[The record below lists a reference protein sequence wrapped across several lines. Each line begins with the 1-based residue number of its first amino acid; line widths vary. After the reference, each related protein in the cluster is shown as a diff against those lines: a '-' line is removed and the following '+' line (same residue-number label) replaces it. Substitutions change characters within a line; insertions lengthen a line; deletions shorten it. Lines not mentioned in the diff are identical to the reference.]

1 MSSVL
6 HLPILLDIDLPVN
19 TRGLSE
25 KKGRGRASV
34 FLAENIHLPEWACRQ
49 IRMSGLF
56 PTMRSCCC
64 CLLCHTLEREGSSKL
79 VR

>member
-1 MSSVL
+1 
-6 HLPILLDIDLPVN
+6 
-19 TRGLSE
+19 LSE
-25 KKGRGRASV
+25 KKGRGQASV

-49 IRMSGLF
+49 IRMFDLF

-64 CLLCHTLEREGSSKL
+64 LLDHTLEREENSKL